1 MMRMRARLA
10 VVRSREL
17 VVARKR
23 MLLVVR
29 RRCRRLKVVRRMGK
43 MMTMTMMRLMRR
55 LVG

>member
-1 MMRMRARLA
+1 MRVRLA

-17 VVARKR
+17 VVARKMKPMVVGR
-23 MLLVVR
+23 M
-29 RRCRRLKVVRRMGK
+29 CRRLTVMRRMGK